1 MADET
6 LGGDNIDNSVHVGGP
21 NDPKPYVTGET
32 IKPGMVVSLSGVT
45 TRAILKCTT
54 SLGVLGVMLVPLGA
68 DPDADVL
75 INFPVDVLLKG
86 SSAIVWCHLQAVAGP
101 VAVNGGDVAV
111 VGSTAG
117 YVAKADE
124 AAAAVKHM
132 NVVGIFQSYSP
143 GHATDKKM
151 VQVII

>member
-1 MADET
+1 MVDQV
-6 LGGDNIDNSVHVGGP
+6 LSDVDNAIHIGGP
-21 NDPKPYVTGET
+21 NDPKPYTTGES

-45 TRAILKCTT
+45 TKLILKCTT

-75 INFPVDVLLKG
+75 INLPVDVLLKN
-86 SSAIVWCHLQAVAGP
+86 SAAKVWCHLQAVAGP
-101 VAVNGGDVAV
+101 VAVNDGDVAV

-117 YVAKADE
+117 YVAKGDE
-124 AAAAVKHM
+124 SSNPIKELNM
-132 NVVGIFQSYSP
+132 VGTFGSYNA

-151 VQVII
+151 VMVII